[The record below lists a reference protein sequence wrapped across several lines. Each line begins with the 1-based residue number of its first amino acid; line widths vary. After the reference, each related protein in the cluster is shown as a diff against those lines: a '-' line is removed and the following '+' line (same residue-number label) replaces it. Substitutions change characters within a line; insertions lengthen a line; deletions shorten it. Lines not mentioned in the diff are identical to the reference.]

1 MLKRIFTSACVLFT
15 AMVTCYSLIIL
26 LLYSADP
33 ESSLALSAARI
44 FLFFPFAL
52 AFSAANQILSVEK
65 MDKWLRTV
73 LHFIVT
79 ATASYLCLLLPMGG
93 DVTPTV
99 MLVGMFLFLV
109 IYAAV
114 FAVLALIRAKAAKAA
129 NAEKEYT
136 PVYRKGIDKK

>member
-52 AFSAANQILSVEK
+52 AFSAANRILSVEK

>member
-26 LLYSADP
+26 LLYSAAP